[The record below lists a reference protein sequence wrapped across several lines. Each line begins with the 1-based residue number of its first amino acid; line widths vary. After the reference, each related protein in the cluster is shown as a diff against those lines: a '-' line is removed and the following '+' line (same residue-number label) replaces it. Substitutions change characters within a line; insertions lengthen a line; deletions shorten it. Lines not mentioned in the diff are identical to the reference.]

1 MADAT
6 LPRRRR
12 TRLAPEAYAEMG
24 AVCSVTIAV
33 RDRRPVYAE
42 VRAAAAAVDVLRDHA
57 TRTGVPIY
65 GYCVMP
71 DHVHLVLG
79 PSVSHDIVA
88 FVGQFKNLAQRAL
101 WNLGLRGRAWQVGF
115 YDHCLRADEQVER
128 GVLYVLEDP
137 VRAGL

>member
-1 MADAT
+1 
-6 LPRRRR
+6 
-12 TRLAPEAYAEMG
+12 MG

-42 VRAAAAAVDVLRDHA
+42 VRAAAAAVDVLRGHA

-71 DHVHLVLG
+71 DHVRLVLG
-79 PSVSHDIVA
+79 PSVSHDIVT
-88 FVGQFKNLAQRAL
+88 FVREFKNLAQRAL

-115 YDHCLRADEQVER
+115 YDHFRRADEQVER
-128 GVLYVLEDP
+128 VVLYVLENP
-137 VRAGL
+137 VRAGLVESWGDYQFSGSLVFDL